1 MQNYRAG
8 DRICM
13 FGFGRGAYTARAL
26 AGMIY
31 KVSSP
36 YLTPVSS
43 LKVREGRASFVR
55 GRETAFVRFEALQG
69 QQQVGTGAGCEVQA
83 RVFKRGGYIV
93 RRGLVS

>member
-1 MQNYRAG
+1 MRNYRPG

-26 AGMIY
+26 AGMIF

-36 YLTPVSS
+36 YLALVSS

-55 GRETAFVRFEALQG
+55 GRETAFIRLEALQG
-69 QQQVGTGAGCEVQA
+69 QQQIGASAGCEVQVH
-83 RVFKRGGYIV
+83 VF
-93 RRGLVS
+93 